1 MIPDLQALRR
11 KAYAEAHPD
20 RDTRAHHASDDVE
33 ALARATEQCLAAI
46 ERRVSLLEARQTA
59 KDAE

>member
-11 KAYAEAHPD
+11 KAYAEAHPE

-33 ALARATEQCLAAI
+33 ALARATEQCLSEI
-46 ERRVSLLEARQTA
+46 NRRVSRLEAKLTR